1 MLETESKNTQVT
13 KTTKLRV
20 TFLSKFV
27 MLNCKKSRFMKEHAG
42 KGMFSMIG
50 KISPIGPLLK

>member
-20 TFLSKFV
+20 IFLSKFV

-50 KISPIGPLLK
+50 KTSPIGPLLK

>member
-13 KTTKLRV
+13 KTTKVRV
-20 TFLSKFV
+20 IFLSKFL

-42 KGMFSMIG
+42 KGMFSMIDT
-50 KISPIGPLLK
+50 ISPIGPLLK